1 MSVTLESTTDS
12 KEQVL
17 AAAGNLAQ
25 KKESVESN
33 SESEAKEIEASD
45 ENSEE
50 SETSEEQESTDDE
63 SDNEFAESEEKEG
76 EEEPEKE
83 KPKKKNKGFKKRID
97 KLRGELS
104 AKDQE
109 INYLKQLA
117 LDKASARENPIETQ
131 KKSEAKLDGKPLA
144 EKFDTH
150 DEYLEALTDWKL
162 EQRETEREN
171 KKREVELKTQQQS
184 QAQSFQAKVKD
195 FAKSTEDFNDV
206 VSEVDDITLTP
217 GLQEVLIS
225 SEVGPELMYELAKN
239 RKELERI
246 NALGPLAAAREI
258 GKIEARLSKAH
269 SPSKEA
275 KQTKAPQPISPVG
288 NKGSGKPAKSPEN
301 MNFGEYKKWRESR
314 A

>member
-1 MSVTLESTTDS
+1 MSVTIESTTDS

-17 AAAGNLAQ
+17 AAAGSLAQ
-25 KKESVESN
+25 KSESVESK
-33 SESEAKEIEASD
+33 SASEAEAIEATD
-45 ENSEE
+45 ETSEE
-50 SETSEEQESTDDE
+50 SDTSEEQESTDDE
-63 SDNEFAESEEKEG
+63 SGNELTESEETEG
-76 EEEPEKE
+76 EEETEKE

-97 KLRGELS
+97 KLSKQLS

-117 LDKASARENPIETQ
+117 LDKSSARENPIEAP
-131 KKSEAKLDGKPLA
+131 KKSETKLELKPLA

-150 DEYLEALTDWKL
+150 DEYLEALTEWKI
-162 EQRETEREN
+162 EQRETDRET

-184 QAQSFQAKVKD
+184 QVQSFQAKVKD

-206 VSEVDDITLTP
+206 VSEVDDIALTA

-258 GKIEARLSKAH
+258 GKIEARLSKSQ

-288 NKGSGKPAKSPEN
+288 NKGSGKAAKNPDN
-301 MNFGEYKKWRESR
+301 MSFSEYKIWRESR